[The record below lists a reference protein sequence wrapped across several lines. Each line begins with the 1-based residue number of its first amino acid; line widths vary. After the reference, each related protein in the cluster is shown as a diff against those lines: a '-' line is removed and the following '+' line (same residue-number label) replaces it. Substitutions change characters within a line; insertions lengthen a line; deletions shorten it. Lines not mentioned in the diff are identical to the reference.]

1 VPVMRHISVG
11 GVPFDAAFTKGD
23 ILVCCEVCFLVSPEL
38 GQDRVAA
45 MMRKI
50 GAVKRSIAEMN
61 IGLEVRLMVVL
72 VTQMAAADVE
82 KLRETLSTKRFA
94 STPVDID
101 IRLMD
106 FEGLQRVYVLS
117 EPPA

>member
-1 VPVMRHISVG
+1 
-11 GVPFDAAFTKGD
+11 
-23 ILVCCEVCFLVSPEL
+23 
-38 GQDRVAA
+38 

-61 IGLEVRLMVVL
+61 IGLEVRLMMIL
-72 VTQMAAADVE
+72 VTQMPAADIA
-82 KLRETLSTKRFA
+82 KLRESLSTKRFS

-101 IRLMD
+101 IRFMD
-106 FEGLQRVYVLS
+106 FEGLRRAYVLS